1 MVVVTRHQHQS
12 NVGKLGGLYHR
23 LSAVPGVLQ
32 TCKGSGIKHVVH
44 MMPVGLQQS
53 HAVVTWAVAPTR
65 SMVAP
70 AVPVAFPATSVM
82 ASGEGGAAFG
92 RCADAGNTWQEDQD
106 MPDAVNM
113 HNPLVV
119 AVPHPTP
126 AGALAGTH
134 AGLAPAHLVL
144 RASGGRAT
152 LSLPSQVLWHC
163 IMWHEEHN
171 ATQNILM
178 QQLSGGKDKY
188 ASVRLVGKTKA
199 VGKTNMLL
207 CAAIPVH

>member
-1 MVVVTRHQHQS
+1 
-12 NVGKLGGLYHR
+12 
-23 LSAVPGVLQ
+23 
-32 TCKGSGIKHVVH
+32 
-44 MMPVGLQQS
+44 
-53 HAVVTWAVAPTR
+53 
-65 SMVAP
+65 
-70 AVPVAFPATSVM
+70 
-82 ASGEGGAAFG
+82 
-92 RCADAGNTWQEDQD
+92 
-106 MPDAVNM
+106 M

-119 AVPHPTP
+119 AVPHPTPGP

-144 RASGGRAT
+144 RASGGRAI
-152 LSLPSQVLWHC
+152 LSLPSQVLLHR

-171 ATQNILM
+171 AAQNVLI

-188 ASVRLVGKTKA
+188 ASVRLVGKTKV